1 MLRNLNSNTQYFIEI
16 YAKHVQNLFKT
27 KTIEI
32 SVNTLKDIDDYEIIN
47 FKCFHFYDE
56 TNEYKLIWNFKNDFD
71 KSIIKSYRLKY
82 WPKGEDEGDMT
93 EIIEFND
100 PIGNFSVNIKNINV
114 DSKKIYLFQLRVQTR
129 NGWGGYTKGYELNDF
144 MFTTRLLSNNH
155 GGLVYAASDSN
166 VKSERLTAFIVLSIS
181 GSLCFLIA
189 SLTVYLLFTRTNL
202 CNKFKKGNNS
212 KLNGNRT
219 SATGIINGG
228 AGSTCDSSN
237 SDCDSIDIAK
247 RNAACMYNQFLS
259 ANIGSTTTSS
269 TSSGGSS
276 PSWQPM
282 MNTTKTYIDPHTYE
296 DPTKA
301 VNEFATELLPSN
313 IIIESVIGG
322 GEFGDVCKG
331 FLKHSSWCQ
340 TTVAIKTLKN
350 AATEQNRC
358 DFLTEASI
366 MAQFKDPNVI
376 HLEGVV
382 IRSHPLMIVTEFME
396 NGSLDTFLRLNEGKL
411 KIDQLVK
418 MLRDVASGMKY
429 LSEMNYIHRD
439 LAARN
444 ILVNKDL
451 ICKVADFG
459 LSREIENDSNEGIYT
474 TKGGKIPIRWTS
486 PEAIIYRKF
495 TCSSDIWSFGV
506 LAWEVLNYGERPYW
520 NWTNQ
525 DVLKT
530 IEKCYRLPVPN
541 NCPEFIYNL
550 MIKCW
555 NIDRLK
561 RPKFCDIVIML
572 DFILKEP
579 NELIKFT
586 KFKEILPINSNK
598 PTYIQLTSTKE
609 FLVQIKLEQY
619 LKNFET
625 IELNNLSTLFYLQ
638 LNDLVYSLNIT
649 NINDQKLILDSL
661 NNIKNHFGIYYN
673 SNNNNLNNNQINLY
687 SNHHNQQ
694 KNQLSPISKQL
705 QQKSILNLINPANN
719 DDNNL
724 IFSNFN
730 TIQNSNGY
738 LV

>member
-1 MLRNLNSNTQYFIEI
+1 LRYLNSNTRYFIEI

-32 SVNTLKDIDDYEIIN
+32 SVHTLKDVDDYEIVN
-47 FKCFHFYDE
+47 LKCIRSYE
-56 TNEYKLIWNFKNDFD
+56 TNDYKLLWNFKNEFD

-82 WPKGEDEGDMT
+82 WQKGEDVT
-93 EIIEFND
+93 KTANIIEFND
-100 PIGNFSVNIKNINV
+100 HLGNFSVNVNNLNI
-114 DSKKIYLFQLRVQTR
+114 DSKKNYLFQLRVHTR
-129 NGWGGYTKGYELNDF
+129 DGWSAYTKSFEVNDYTSLS
-144 MFTTRLLSNNH
+144 TTRLLLDNSNN
-155 GGLVYAASDSN
+155 GAYLYAASDSN
-166 VKSERLTAFIVLSIS
+166 VKSEKLTAYIVLGIA
-181 GSLCFLIA
+181 GSLCCLIA

-202 CNKFKKGNNS
+202 CNRFKRINNS

-219 SATGIINGG
+219 SATGIING
-228 AGSTCDSSN
+228 AGSTCGSTN

-247 RNAACMYNQFLS
+247 RNAACMYNQFLTT
-259 ANIGSTTTSS
+259 NIGSITTST

-276 PSWQPM
+276 PSWQPIM
-282 MNTTKTYIDPHTYE
+282 STTKSYVDPHTYE

-301 VNEFATELLPSN
+301 VNEFATELSPSN

-331 FLKHSSWCQ
+331 YLKHSSWCQ

-382 IRSHPLMIVTEFME
+382 IRSLPLMIVTEFME
-396 NGSLDTFLRLNEGKL
+396 NGSLDTFLRLNESKF
-411 KIDQLVK
+411 KIDQLIK

-451 ICKVADFG
+451 VCKVADFG
-459 LSREIENDSNEGIYT
+459 LSREIENDSNDGIYT

-495 TCSSDIWSFGV
+495 TCSSDVWSFAV

-530 IEKCYRLPVPN
+530 IEKCYRLPVPKD
-541 NCPEFIYNL
+541 CPEFIYNL

-561 RPKFCDIVIML
+561 RPKFSDIVIML

-586 KFKEILPINSNK
+586 KLKEILPINPNK

-619 LKNFET
+619 LSNFENM
-625 IELNNLSTLFYLQ
+625 ELNNLSTLFYLQ

-673 SNNNNLNNNQINLY
+673 SNNNTINSPINLY
-687 SNHHNQQ
+687 SNQNQN
-694 KNQLSPISKQL
+694 KKQLSPILKQ
-705 QQKSILNLINPANN
+705 QQQQQQLNLKNSAKI
-719 DDNNL
+719 DDNI
-724 IFSNFN
+724 IFSNLN